1 MPGLEQHLS
10 KGPAGRILRF
20 PARLWRRVWHGRLRL
35 YTLAVAGVF
44 PFTRT
49 GLAFVALFGGA
60 LWLYG
65 LQARDLVLLVA
76 GLGGLLVLIVLLACM
91 LLAAALTFLHCRR
104 AATPG
109 ELDLDTGVPQH
120 TGFRMPALRFI
131 PFTVVQWEWVDDG
144 GGEAAARVEIERQ
157 GKEMLEL
164 AAPAR
169 RSIVTRIVRRF
180 AVRDLFGWTEI
191 SWRRTDNVSLRVLPY
206 RGRLSEMPPPA
217 GFADGDDISDPF
229 AAPRGDR
236 VEMRQYAPGDPLRM
250 VLWKVYARTGKM
262 MVRTPERSVAE
273 RKRGCA
279 YLVTSPGDDATAAAA
294 RVAIERG
301 LLGEDWCLAAD
312 GVDKEA
318 KDDRE
323 AAMEIIARSGEA
335 APSDQAANLGAFLTR
350 REAEGYQFCLLFV
363 PPDASAWE
371 AVAAQAAAT
380 ATMRVQILSAA
391 VEILPEEDPRPAW
404 RRHVERWMLKPS
416 ANGGITLT
424 GVRQRAA
431 SVAGLGSELI
441 IVDRQSGQSWSDML
455 AGEYAG

>member
-1 MPGLEQHLS
+1 MPAVLEKL
-10 KGPAGRILRF
+10 KRGI
-20 PARLWRRVWHGRLRL
+20 ARQLRRVWRGRLRRFC
-35 YTLAVAGVF
+35 LAVAGMF

-49 GLAFVALFGGA
+49 GLAFLALFGGA

-76 GLGGLLVLIVLLACM
+76 GLGGLLVLLVLLGSVT
-91 LLAAALTFLHCRR
+91 LAALLTFLRSRR

-109 ELDLDTGVPQH
+109 ELDLDTGLPQP
-120 TGFRMPALRFI
+120 TGFRLPALRWI
-131 PFTVVQWEWVDDG
+131 PFAILSWEWVDDG
-144 GGEAAARVEIERQ
+144 GGETAARVELERQ
-157 GKEMLEL
+157 GREL
-164 AAPAR
+164 AEMASPVR
-169 RSIVTRIVRRF
+169 RCIVTRIVRRF
-180 AVRDLFGWTEI
+180 AVRDLFGWTEY
-191 SWRRTDNVSLRVLPY
+191 SWRVAETVSLRVLPY

-217 GFADGDDISDPF
+217 GFADGDDLADPF

-279 YLVTSPGDDATAAAA
+279 YLVTGPADDATAAAA
-294 RVAIERG
+294 RVAVERG
-301 LLGEDWCLAAD
+301 LLGEDWRLAAD

-318 KDDRE
+318 SDFDS
-323 AAMEIIARSGEA
+323 AMEVIARSGEA
-335 APSDQAANLGAFLTR
+335 ATADQAANLGAFLTR
-350 REAEGYQFCLLFV
+350 AEAEGYQFCLLFV
-363 PPDASAWE
+363 PPDASCWE

-380 ATMRVQILSAA
+380 AAMRVQILSAA

-404 RRHVERWMLKPS
+404 RRWAEKLLLKP
-416 ANGGITLT
+416 AATGGVTLS

-431 SVAGLGSELI
+431 TVTGLASELI
-441 IVDRQSGQSWSDML
+441 VVDRETGHAWSDLM
-455 AGEYAG
+455 AGGYAG